1 MKQMWRALVQMLV
14 VVGLCACS
22 PLHTFNALMPKD
34 PGVQRI
40 ANVAY
45 GTGPRQA
52 MDMYRPAQRSATA
65 LPVIVF
71 LYGGS
76 WNSGDRQG
84 YEFVGRALAAK
95 GFLVAIPD
103 YRLVPQVHY
112 PAFLQDNAAAVR
124 WIAQHAGDY
133 GGQPGRVVLVGHS
146 AGAYNAAMVAMDP
159 RWLGAD
165 RALVRGF
172 VGLAGPYDFAP
183 FVDKTVEETF
193 AGVADQ
199 ASTQPIAYAGAGS
212 PPALLATG
220 DRDTVVRPRNSDA
233 LARALRANGVR
244 VERLTY
250 PRVGHAGLITAFAAP
265 LRSHAEI
272 LDATAAFARTCLAP

>member
-45 GTGPRQA
+45 GTGPRQT
-52 MDMYRPAQRSATA
+52 MDLYRPAQRSATA

>member
-1 MKQMWRALVQMLV
+1 MWRALVQMLV

-52 MDMYRPAQRSATA
+52 MDLYRPAQRSATS

-133 GGQPGRVVLVGHS
+133 GGHPGRVVLVGHS

>member
-45 GTGPRQA
+45 GTGPRQT
-52 MDMYRPAQRSATA
+52 MDLYRPAQRSATA

-133 GGQPGRVVLVGHS
+133 GGQSGRVVLVGHS
-146 AGAYNAAMVAMDP
+146 AGAYNAAMVAIDP

>member
-1 MKQMWRALVQMLV
+1 MLAV
-14 VVGLCACS
+14 MGLCACS
-22 PLHTFNALMPKD
+22 PLHTFNALVPKD
-34 PGVQRI
+34 AGVRRI
-40 ANVAY
+40 ADVAY
-45 GTGPRQA
+45 GPDPRQA
-52 MDMYRPAQRSATA
+52 MDLYRPAQASATA

-71 LYGGS
+71 FYGGS

-103 YRLVPQVHY
+103 YRLVPQVRY

-133 GGQPGRVVLVGHS
+133 GGQSGRVVLVGHS

-165 RALVRGF
+165 RTVVRGF

-183 FVDKTVEETF
+183 FVDKTVEDTF
-193 AGVADQ
+193 AGVTDQ
-199 ASTQPIAYAGAGS
+199 ASTQPAIYAGASS

-220 DRDTVVRPRNSDA
+220 DRDTVVWPRNSDA
-233 LARALRANGVR
+233 LARALRAKGVR

-250 PRVGHAGLITAFAAP
+250 PRVGHAGLITAFAGP
-265 LRSHAEI
+265 LRGRADI
-272 LDATAAFARTCLAP
+272 LEATATFARTCLAP

>member
-45 GTGPRQA
+45 GTGPRQT
-52 MDMYRPAQRSATA
+52 MDLYRPAQRSATA

-133 GGQPGRVVLVGHS
+133 GGQSGRVVLVGHS

>member
-52 MDMYRPAQRSATA
+52 MDLYRPAQRSATA

-133 GGQPGRVVLVGHS
+133 GGQSGRVVLVGHS

-272 LDATAAFARTCLAP
+272 HDATAAFARTCLAP

>member
-52 MDMYRPAQRSATA
+52 MDLYRPAQRSATA

>member
-1 MKQMWRALVQMLV
+1 
-14 VVGLCACS
+14 
-22 PLHTFNALMPKD
+22 
-34 PGVQRI
+34 
-40 ANVAY
+40 
-45 GTGPRQA
+45 
-52 MDMYRPAQRSATA
+52 
-65 LPVIVF
+65 
-71 LYGGS
+71 
-76 WNSGDRQG
+76 
-84 YEFVGRALAAK
+84 
-95 GFLVAIPD
+95 
-103 YRLVPQVHY
+103 
-112 PAFLQDNAAAVR
+112 
-124 WIAQHAGDY
+124 
-133 GGQPGRVVLVGHS
+133 
-146 AGAYNAAMVAMDP
+146 MVAMDP

>member
-45 GTGPRQA
+45 GTGPRQT
-52 MDMYRPAQRSATA
+52 MDLYRPAQRSATS

-133 GGQPGRVVLVGHS
+133 GGQSGRVVLVGHS

>member
-52 MDMYRPAQRSATA
+52 MDLYRPAQRSATS

-272 LDATAAFARTCLAP
+272 LDSTAAFARTCLAP

>member
-52 MDMYRPAQRSATA
+52 MDLYRPAQRSATS

-133 GGQPGRVVLVGHS
+133 GGQSGRVVLVGHS

>member
-52 MDMYRPAQRSATA
+52 MDLYRPAQRSATS

-133 GGQPGRVVLVGHS
+133 GGQSGRVVLVGHS
-146 AGAYNAAMVAMDP
+146 AGAYNAAMVAIDP

>member
-52 MDMYRPAQRSATA
+52 MDLYRPAQRSATA

-272 LDATAAFARTCLAP
+272 LDATAAFARTCQAP

>member
-52 MDMYRPAQRSATA
+52 MDLYRPAQRSATS

>member
-52 MDMYRPAQRSATA
+52 MDLYRPAQRSATA

-165 RALVRGF
+165 RAMVRGF

>member
-133 GGQPGRVVLVGHS
+133 GGQSGRVVLVGHS

-165 RALVRGF
+165 RAMVRGF

>member
-133 GGQPGRVVLVGHS
+133 GGQSGRVVLVGHS

>member
-1 MKQMWRALVQMLV
+1 MWRALVQMLV

-52 MDMYRPAQRSATA
+52 MDLYRPAQRSATS

>member
-1 MKQMWRALVQMLV
+1 MWRALVQMLV

-52 MDMYRPAQRSATA
+52 MDLYRPAQRSATA

-133 GGQPGRVVLVGHS
+133 GGQSGRVVLVGHS

>member
-52 MDMYRPAQRSATA
+52 MDLYRPAQRSATA

-133 GGQPGRVVLVGHS
+133 GGQSGRVVLVGHS

>member
-52 MDMYRPAQRSATA
+52 MDLYRPAQRSATA

-133 GGQPGRVVLVGHS
+133 GGQSGRVVLVGHS

-165 RALVRGF
+165 RAMVRGF

>member
-45 GTGPRQA
+45 GTGPRQT
-52 MDMYRPAQRSATA
+52 MDLYRPAQRSATS